1 MTDVYAGSID
11 APAPNRSEEM
21 ETAVLTEIMM
31 GGRKSY
37 EILAAEIDGDDFC
50 NPQNRRLFEILRQC
64 AEEASPDAVC
74 FFPAVVRNHC
84 DPNRADDRLLAG
96 ETLKDSRIA
105 EVFAAPHSYTV
116 SQSVQI
122 AKHLHLL
129 TVKRRLADFGM
140 AVARM
145 SESSGSAPEL
155 LHKAQ
160 EELARL
166 LEMVDTGADPVTFAE
181 VIKTVLEKTQERNAM
196 KAAGKDPAALT
207 GLSTGFPSIDRMT
220 GGLKGGQLIII
231 AARPAMGKSVFGM
244 NIVRNICKLP
254 EFREPEK
261 KEEEK
266 PAATPAPAEPQSD
279 FDTLKAL
286 AALVESHRKTGKW
299 CAVFSLEMSSEQ
311 VATRLLAA
319 EANINVSA
327 LSKADITQA
336 DTPRLLA
343 GTQSL
348 SRCHI
353 VIDDTASLSLAAL
366 KSRIRRIANERNIGC
381 ILVDYLG
388 LIDAGT
394 GDSNMAYAI
403 GRISRALKVLAKEM
417 DIPVLLLVQLSR
429 KVEEREDHHPQLAD
443 LRDSGSIEQ
452 DADVVMMIYR
462 EEVYKPEANNHGRA
476 EILLRKVRQGETGTV
491 PCTFSGEFQRF
502 EEDTS
507 APADRTKEYNKAQD
521 KKFARQESKVKY

>member
-1 MTDVYAGSID
+1 MSDVYAGSLD

-21 ETAVLTEIMM
+21 ETAVLSEIML
-31 GGRKSY
+31 GGRKSF
-37 EILAAEIDGDDFC
+37 EILSAEVSAEDFC
-50 NPQNRRLFEILRQC
+50 NPQNRRLFEILGRC
-64 AEEASPDAVC
+64 AEEASPDDVVI
-74 FFPAVVRNHC
+74 FPAVVRDHC

-96 ETLKDSRIA
+96 DAPETCRIA

-116 SQSVQI
+116 SQSVQL

-140 AVARM
+140 AVTRM

-160 EELARL
+160 EELTRL
-166 LEMVDTGADPVTFAE
+166 LEMVDTGADPVTLAE
-181 VIKTVLEKTQERNAM
+181 AMRALLAKTQELQAM
-196 KAAGKDPAALT
+196 KADGKTPAELT
-207 GLSTGFPSIDRMT
+207 GLPTDFPSIDRMT

-254 EFREPEK
+254 EFCEPEQP
-261 KEEEK
+261 EK
-266 PAATPAPAEPQSD
+266 PEPAPTPQPDGDVLS
-279 FDTLKAL
+279 AL

-343 GTQSL
+343 GTRSL

-366 KSRIRRIANERNIGC
+366 KSRIRRIANERNVGC

-388 LIDAGT
+388 LIDTGT

-462 EEVYKPEANNHGRA
+462 EEVYRPEANNHGRA

-502 EEDTS
+502 EEDAS
-507 APADRTKEYNKAQD
+507 APADRTKEYNKSRD
-521 KKFARQESKVKY
+521 KKFAGQESKVKY

>member
-1 MTDVYAGSID
+1 MSDVYAGSLD

-21 ETAVLTEIMM
+21 ETAVLSEIML
-31 GGRKSY
+31 GGRKSF
-37 EILAAEIDGDDFC
+37 EILSAEVSAEDFC
-50 NPQNRRLFEILRQC
+50 NPQNRRLFEILGRC
-64 AEEASPDAVC
+64 AEEASPDDVII
-74 FFPAVVRNHC
+74 FPAVVRDHC

-96 ETLKDSRIA
+96 DAPETCRIA

-116 SQSVQI
+116 SQSVQL

-160 EELARL
+160 EELTRL
-166 LEMVDTGADPVTFAE
+166 LEMVDTGADPVTLAE
-181 VIKTVLEKTQERNAM
+181 AMRALLAKTQELQAM
-196 KAAGKDPAALT
+196 KADGKTPAELT
-207 GLSTGFPSIDRMT
+207 GLPTGFPSIDRMT

-254 EFREPEK
+254 EFCEPEQS
-261 KEEEK
+261 EK
-266 PAATPAPAEPQSD
+266 PEPAPTPQPDGDVLS
-279 FDTLKAL
+279 AL

-366 KSRIRRIANERNIGC
+366 KSRIRRIANERNVGC

-388 LIDAGT
+388 LIDTGT

-462 EEVYKPEANNHGRA
+462 EEVYRPEANNHGRA
-476 EILLRKVRQGETGTV
+476 EILLRKVRQGQTGTV

-502 EEDTS
+502 EEDAS
-507 APADRTKEYNKAQD
+507 APADRTKEYNKSQD
-521 KKFARQESKVKY
+521 KKFAGQESKVKY

>member
-1 MTDVYAGSID
+1 MSDVYAGSLD

-21 ETAVLTEIMM
+21 ETAVLSEIML
-31 GGRKSY
+31 GGRKSF
-37 EILAAEIDGDDFC
+37 EILSAEVGAEDFC
-50 NPQNRRLFEILRQC
+50 NPQNRRLFEILGRC
-64 AEEASPDAVC
+64 AEEASPDDVII
-74 FFPAVVRNHC
+74 FPAVVRNHC

-116 SQSVQI
+116 SQSVQL

-166 LEMVDTGADPVTFAE
+166 LEMVDTGADPVTLAE
-181 VIKTVLEKTQERNAM
+181 AMRALIAKTQELQAM
-196 KAAGKDPAALT
+196 KADGKNPAELT
-207 GLSTGFPSIDRMT
+207 GLPTGFPSIDRMT

-254 EFREPEK
+254 EFCEPERP
-261 KEEEK
+261 EK
-266 PAATPAPAEPQSD
+266 PEPALAPQSD
-279 FDTLKAL
+279 GDVLSAL

-319 EANINVSA
+319 EANINVST
-327 LSKADITQA
+327 LGKADIAQA

-366 KSRIRRIANERNIGC
+366 KSRIRRIANERNVGC

-388 LIDAGT
+388 LIDTGT

-462 EEVYKPEANNHGRA
+462 EEVYRPEANNHGRA
-476 EILLRKVRQGETGTV
+476 EILLRKVRQGQTGTV
-491 PCTFSGEFQRF
+491 PCAFSGEFQRF
-502 EEDTS
+502 EEDS
-507 APADRTKEYNKAQD
+507 AAPADRTKEYNKSQD
-521 KKFARQESKVKY
+521 KKFAGQESKVKY

>member
-1 MTDVYAGSID
+1 MSDVYAGSLD

-31 GGRKSY
+31 GGRKSF
-37 EILAAEIDGDDFC
+37 EILSAEVGAEDFC
-50 NPQNRRLFEILRQC
+50 NPQNRRLFEILGRC
-64 AEEASPDAVC
+64 AEEASPDDAII
-74 FFPAVVRNHC
+74 FPAVVRDHC

-96 ETLKDSRIA
+96 DAPETCRIA

-116 SQSVQI
+116 SQSVQL

-166 LEMVDTGADPVTFAE
+166 LEMVDTGADPVTLAE
-181 VIKTVLEKTQERNAM
+181 AMRALIAKTQELQAM
-196 KAAGKDPAALT
+196 KADGKTLAELT
-207 GLSTGFPSIDRMT
+207 GLPTGFPSIDRMT

-254 EFREPEK
+254 EFCEPEQP
-261 KEEEK
+261 EK
-266 PAATPAPAEPQSD
+266 PEPALVPQPDGDVLS
-279 FDTLKAL
+279 AL

-366 KSRIRRIANERNIGC
+366 KSRIRRIANERNVGC

-388 LIDAGT
+388 LIDTGT

-462 EEVYKPEANNHGRA
+462 EEVYRPEANNHGRA

-502 EEDTS
+502 EEDAS
-507 APADRTKEYNKAQD
+507 ASADRTKEYNKSKD
-521 KKFARQESKVKY
+521 KKFAGQESKVKY

>member
-1 MTDVYAGSID
+1 MTDVYAGSLD

-21 ETAVLTEIMM
+21 ETAVLSEIML

-37 EILAAEIDGDDFC
+37 EILSAEVSAEDFC
-50 NPQNRRLFEILRQC
+50 NQQNRRLFEILGRC
-64 AEEASPDAVC
+64 AEEASADDVC
-74 FFPAVVRNHC
+74 FFPAAVRNRC

-105 EVFAAPHSYTV
+105 QVFAAPHSYTV

-160 EELARL
+160 EELSKL
-166 LEMVDTGADPVTFAE
+166 LEMVDTGADPVTLAE
-181 VIKTVLEKTQERNAM
+181 AMRALLAKTQELQAM
-196 KAAGKDPAALT
+196 KADGKNPAELT
-207 GLSTGFPSIDRMT
+207 GLPTGFPSIDRMT

-254 EFREPEK
+254 EFCEPEQP
-261 KEEEK
+261 EK
-266 PAATPAPAEPQSD
+266 PAPAPAPQPDGDVLS
-279 FDTLKAL
+279 AL

-299 CAVFSLEMSSEQ
+299 CAVFSLEMSPEQ

-319 EANINVSA
+319 EAEINVSA
-327 LSKADITQA
+327 LGRGDITQA

-388 LIDAGT
+388 LIDTGT

-429 KVEEREDHHPQLAD
+429 KVEEREDHRPQLAD

-462 EEVYKPEANNHGRA
+462 EEVYKPEANNHGKA

-507 APADRTKEYNKAQD
+507 APADRTKAYNAAQD

>member
-1 MTDVYAGSID
+1 MSDVYAGSLD

-21 ETAVLTEIMM
+21 ETAVLAEIML

-37 EILAAEIDGDDFC
+37 EILSAEVSAEDFC
-50 NPQNRRLFEILRQC
+50 NPQNRRLFEILGRC

-74 FFPAVVRNHC
+74 FFPAVVRDHC

-96 ETLKDSRIA
+96 DAPETCRIA
-105 EVFAAPHSYTV
+105 EVFAAPHPYTV

-155 LHKAQ
+155 LRKAQ
-160 EELARL
+160 EELTRL
-166 LEMVDTGADPVTFAE
+166 LEMVDTGADPVTLAE
-181 VIKTVLEKTQERNAM
+181 AMHALLAKAQELQAM
-196 KAAGKDPAALT
+196 KADGKTPAELT
-207 GLSTGFPSIDRMT
+207 GLPTGFPSIDRMT

-254 EFREPEK
+254 EFCEPEQP
-261 KEEEK
+261 EK
-266 PAATPAPAEPQSD
+266 PEPALAPQPDSD
-279 FDTLKAL
+279 ALSAL
-286 AALVESHRKTGKW
+286 AALVESRRKTGKW

-336 DTPRLLA
+336 DTSRLLA
-343 GTQSL
+343 GTRSL

-366 KSRIRRIANERNIGC
+366 KSRIRRIANERNVGC

-388 LIDAGT
+388 LIDTGT

-462 EEVYKPEANNHGRA
+462 EEAYRPEANNHGRA

-502 EEDTS
+502 EEDAP
-507 APADRTKEYNKAQD
+507 APADRTKEYNKSQD

>member
-1 MTDVYAGSID
+1 MSDVYAGSLD

-31 GGRKSY
+31 GGRKSF
-37 EILAAEIDGDDFC
+37 EILSAEVSAEDFC
-50 NPQNRRLFEILRQC
+50 NPQNRRLFEILGRC
-64 AEEASPDAVC
+64 AEEASPDDVVI
-74 FFPAVVRNHC
+74 FPAVVCNHC
-84 DPNRADDRLLAG
+84 VPNRADDRLVAG

-116 SQSVQI
+116 SQSVQL

-160 EELARL
+160 EELTRL
-166 LEMVDTGADPVTFAE
+166 LEMVDTGADPVTLAE
-181 VIKTVLEKTQERNAM
+181 AMRALLAKTQELQAM
-196 KAAGKDPAALT
+196 KADGKNPAELT
-207 GLSTGFPSIDRMT
+207 GLPTGFPSIDRMT

-254 EFREPEK
+254 EFCEPERP
-261 KEEEK
+261 EK
-266 PAATPAPAEPQSD
+266 PEPTPAPQPDGDVLS
-279 FDTLKAL
+279 AL

-327 LSKADITQA
+327 LGKADIAQA
-336 DTPRLLA
+336 DTPQLLA

-366 KSRIRRIANERNIGC
+366 KSRIRRIANERNVGC

-388 LIDAGT
+388 LIDTGT

-462 EEVYKPEANNHGRA
+462 EEVYRPEANNHGRA
-476 EILLRKVRQGETGTV
+476 EILLRKVRQGQTGTV

-502 EEDTS
+502 EEDAS
-507 APADRTKEYNKAQD
+507 APADRTKEYNKSQD
-521 KKFARQESKVKY
+521 KKFAGQESKVKY

>member
-21 ETAVLTEIMM
+21 ETAVLSEIMM

-50 NPQNRRLFEILRQC
+50 NPQNRRLFEILGRC

-84 DPNRADDRLLAG
+84 DPNRADDRILAG

-160 EELARL
+160 EELTRL
-166 LEMVDTGADPVTFAE
+166 LEMVGTGADPVTLAE
-181 VIKTVLEKTQERNAM
+181 AMRALLAKTQELQAM
-196 KAAGKDPAALT
+196 KADGKTPAELT
-207 GLSTGFPSIDRMT
+207 GLPTGFPSIDRMT

-254 EFREPEK
+254 EFCEPEQP
-261 KEEEK
+261 EK
-266 PAATPAPAEPQSD
+266 PEPAPAPQPDGDVLS
-279 FDTLKAL
+279 AL

-299 CAVFSLEMSSEQ
+299 CAVFSLEMDSEQ

-319 EANINVSA
+319 EAEINVSA
-327 LSKADITQA
+327 LSRGDITREE
-336 DTPRLLA
+336 TPRLIA
-343 GTQSL
+343 GANAL
-348 SRCHI
+348 SRCHA

-381 ILVDYLG
+381 ILIDYLG
-388 LIDAGT
+388 LIDKDT
-394 GDSNMAYAI
+394 RFTSTAYAV
-403 GRISRALKVLAKEM
+403 GEISRALKVMAKEM
-417 DIPVLLLVQLSR
+417 DIPVILLCQLNR
-429 KVEEREDHHPQLAD
+429 EVEGREDHRPQLAD

-462 EEVYKPEANNHGRA
+462 EEVYRPEANNHGRA

-491 PCTFSGEFQRF
+491 RCTFSGEFQRF

-507 APADRTKEYNKAQD
+507 APADRTKEYNKSQD
-521 KKFARQESKVKY
+521 KKFARQESKVQY

>member
-21 ETAVLTEIMM
+21 ETAILTEIMM
-31 GGRKSY
+31 GGRRSY

-50 NPQNRRLFEILRQC
+50 NPQNRRLFEILGRC

-160 EELARL
+160 EELTRL
-166 LEMVDTGADPVTFAE
+166 LEMVDTGADPVTLAE
-181 VIKTVLEKTQERNAM
+181 AMRALLAKTQELQAM
-196 KAAGKDPAALT
+196 KADGKTPAELT
-207 GLSTGFPSIDRMT
+207 GLPTGFPSIDRMT

-254 EFREPEK
+254 EFCEPEQP
-261 KEEEK
+261 EK
-266 PAATPAPAEPQSD
+266 PATAPAPQPDGDVLS
-279 FDTLKAL
+279 AL

-299 CAVFSLEMSSEQ
+299 CAVFSLEMDSEQ

-327 LSKADITQA
+327 LSKGDITQA

-366 KSRIRRIANERNIGC
+366 KSRIRRIANERNVGC
-381 ILVDYLG
+381 ILIDYLG
-388 LIDAGT
+388 LIDKDT
-394 GDSNMAYAI
+394 RFTSTAYAV
-403 GRISRALKVLAKEM
+403 GEISRALKVMAKEM
-417 DIPVLLLVQLSR
+417 DIPVILLCQLNR
-429 KVEEREDHHPQLAD
+429 EVEGREDHRPQLAD

-476 EILLRKVRQGETGTV
+476 EILLRKVRQGEIGTV
-491 PCTFSGEFQRF
+491 RCAFSGEFQKF

>member
-1 MTDVYAGSID
+1 MSDVYAGSLD

-21 ETAVLTEIMM
+21 ETAVLSEIML
-31 GGRKSY
+31 GGRKSF
-37 EILAAEIDGDDFC
+37 EILSAEVSAEDFC
-50 NPQNRRLFEILRQC
+50 NPQNRRLFEILGRC
-64 AEEASPDAVC
+64 AEEASPDDVII
-74 FFPAVVRNHC
+74 FPAVVRNHC

-116 SQSVQI
+116 SQSVQL

-166 LEMVDTGADPVTFAE
+166 LEMVDTGADPVTLAE
-181 VIKTVLEKTQERNAM
+181 AMRALLTKTQELQAM
-196 KAAGKDPAALT
+196 KADGKTPAELT
-207 GLSTGFPSIDRMT
+207 GLPTGFPSIDRMT

-254 EFREPEK
+254 EFCEPEQP
-261 KEEEK
+261 EK
-266 PAATPAPAEPQSD
+266 PEPAPAPQPDGDVLS
-279 FDTLKAL
+279 AL

-327 LSKADITQA
+327 LGKADITQA

-366 KSRIRRIANERNIGC
+366 KSRIRRIANERNVGC

-388 LIDAGT
+388 LIDTGT

-462 EEVYKPEANNHGRA
+462 EEVYRPEANNHGRA

-507 APADRTKEYNKAQD
+507 APADRTKEYNKSQD
-521 KKFARQESKVKY
+521 KKFAGQESKVKY

>member
-1 MTDVYAGSID
+1 MSDVYAGSLD

-21 ETAVLTEIMM
+21 ETAVLSEIML
-31 GGRKSY
+31 GGRKSF
-37 EILAAEIDGDDFC
+37 EILSAEVSAEDFC
-50 NPQNRRLFEILRQC
+50 NPQNRRLFEILGRC

-74 FFPAVVRNHC
+74 FFPAIVRDHC

-96 ETLKDSRIA
+96 DAPETCRIA

-116 SQSVQI
+116 SQSVQL

-160 EELARL
+160 EELTRL
-166 LEMVDTGADPVTFAE
+166 LEMVDTGADPVTLAE
-181 VIKTVLEKTQERNAM
+181 AMRALLAKTQELQAI
-196 KAAGKDPAALT
+196 KADGKTPEELT
-207 GLSTGFPSIDRMT
+207 GLPTGFPSIDRMT

-254 EFREPEK
+254 EFCEPEQPK
-261 KEEEK
+261 KPE
-266 PAATPAPAEPQSD
+266 PAPAPQPDGDVLS
-279 FDTLKAL
+279 AL

-343 GTQSL
+343 GSQSL
-348 SRCHI
+348 SRCHV

-366 KSRIRRIANERNIGC
+366 KSRIRRIANERNVGC

-388 LIDAGT
+388 LIDTGT

-462 EEVYKPEANNHGRA
+462 EEVYRPEANNHGRA

-491 PCTFSGEFQRF
+491 PCTFSGEFQKF
-502 EEDTS
+502 EEDAS
-507 APADRTKEYNKAQD
+507 APADRTKEYNKSQD
-521 KKFARQESKVKY
+521 KKFARQESKVQY

>member
-1 MTDVYAGSID
+1 MSDVYAGSLD

-21 ETAVLTEIMM
+21 ETAVLSEIML
-31 GGRKSY
+31 GGRKSF
-37 EILAAEIDGDDFC
+37 EILSAEVSAEDFC
-50 NPQNRRLFEILRQC
+50 NPQNRRLFEILGRC
-64 AEEASPDAVC
+64 AEEASPDDVVI
-74 FFPAVVRNHC
+74 FPAVVRDHC

-96 ETLKDSRIA
+96 DAPETCRIA

-116 SQSVQI
+116 SQSVQL

-140 AVARM
+140 AVTRM

-160 EELARL
+160 EELTRL
-166 LEMVDTGADPVTFAE
+166 LEMVDTGADPVTLAE
-181 VIKTVLEKTQERNAM
+181 AMRALLAKTQELQAM
-196 KAAGKDPAALT
+196 KADGKTLAELT
-207 GLSTGFPSIDRMT
+207 GLPTGFPSIDRMT

-254 EFREPEK
+254 EFCEPEQP
-261 KEEEK
+261 EK
-266 PAATPAPAEPQSD
+266 PEPAPTPQPDGDVLS
-279 FDTLKAL
+279 AL

-343 GTQSL
+343 GTRSL

-366 KSRIRRIANERNIGC
+366 KSRIRRIANERNVGC

-388 LIDAGT
+388 LIDTGT

-462 EEVYKPEANNHGRA
+462 EEVYRPEANNHGRA

-502 EEDTS
+502 EEDAS
-507 APADRTKEYNKAQD
+507 APADRTKEYNKSRD
-521 KKFARQESKVKY
+521 KKFAGQESKVKY

>member
-1 MTDVYAGSID
+1 MTDVYAGSLD
-11 APAPNRSEEM
+11 APTPNRSEEM
-21 ETAVLTEIMM
+21 ETAVLSEIML
-31 GGRKSY
+31 GGRKSF
-37 EILAAEIDGDDFC
+37 EILSAEVSAEDFC
-50 NPQNRRLFEILRQC
+50 NPQNRRLFEILGEC
-64 AEEASPDAVC
+64 AAEASADDVC
-74 FFPAVVRNHC
+74 FFPAAVRNHC

-96 ETLKDSRIA
+96 DAPETCRIA

-116 SQSVQI
+116 SQSVQL
-122 AKHLHLL
+122 AKHLRLL

-160 EELARL
+160 EELTRL
-166 LEMVDTGADPVTFAE
+166 LEMVDTGADPVTLAE
-181 VIKTVLEKTQERNAM
+181 AMRALLAKTQELQAM
-196 KAAGKDPAALT
+196 KADGKTPEELT
-207 GLSTGFPSIDRMT
+207 GLPTGFPSIDRMT

-254 EFREPEK
+254 EFCEPEQP
-261 KEEEK
+261 EK
-266 PAATPAPAEPQSD
+266 PEPAPAPQPDGDVLS
-279 FDTLKAL
+279 AL

-319 EANINVSA
+319 EANINVLA

-366 KSRIRRIANERNIGC
+366 KSRIRRIANERNVGC

-388 LIDAGT
+388 LIDTGT

-417 DIPVLLLVQLSR
+417 DIPILLLVQLSR

-462 EEVYKPEANNHGRA
+462 EEVYRPEANNHGRA
-476 EILLRKVRQGETGTV
+476 EILLRKVRQGQTGTV
-491 PCTFSGEFQRF
+491 PCTFSGEFQKF
-502 EEDTS
+502 EEDAS
-507 APADRTKEYNKAQD
+507 APADKTKAYNAAQD
-521 KKFARQESKVKY
+521 KKFARQESKVQY

>member
-1 MTDVYAGSID
+1 MSDVYAGSLD

-21 ETAVLTEIMM
+21 ETAVLSEIML
-31 GGRKSY
+31 GGRKSF
-37 EILAAEIDGDDFC
+37 EILSAEVGAEDFC
-50 NPQNRRLFEILRQC
+50 NPQNRRLFEILGRC
-64 AEEASPDAVC
+64 AEEASPDDVIIL
-74 FFPAVVRNHC
+74 PAVVRDHC

-116 SQSVQI
+116 SQSVQL

-160 EELARL
+160 EELVRL
-166 LEMVDTGADPVTFAE
+166 LEMVDTGADPVTLAE
-181 VIKTVLEKTQERNAM
+181 AMRALLAKTQELQAM
-196 KAAGKDPAALT
+196 KADGKNPAELT
-207 GLSTGFPSIDRMT
+207 GLPTGFPSIDRMT

-254 EFREPEK
+254 EFCEPEQP
-261 KEEEK
+261 EK
-266 PAATPAPAEPQSD
+266 PEPAPAPQPDGDVLS
-279 FDTLKAL
+279 AL

-366 KSRIRRIANERNIGC
+366 KSRIRRIANERNVGC

-462 EEVYKPEANNHGRA
+462 EEVYRPEANNHGRA

-502 EEDTS
+502 EEDAS
-507 APADRTKEYNKAQD
+507 APADRTKEYNKSQD

>member
-1 MTDVYAGSID
+1 MSNVYAGSLD

-21 ETAVLTEIMM
+21 ETAVLAEIML
-31 GGRKSY
+31 GGRKSF
-37 EILAAEIDGDDFC
+37 EILAAEIDVDDFC
-50 NPQNRRLFEILRQC
+50 NPQNRRLFEILGRC

-160 EELARL
+160 EELTGL
-166 LEMVDTGADPVTFAE
+166 LEMVGTGADPVTLAE
-181 VIKTVLEKTQERNAM
+181 AMRALLAKTQELQAM
-196 KAAGKDPAALT
+196 KADGKTPAELT
-207 GLSTGFPSIDRMT
+207 GLPTGFPSIDRMT

-244 NIVRNICKLP
+244 NIIRNICKLP
-254 EFREPEK
+254 EFCEPEQP
-261 KEEEK
+261 EK
-266 PAATPAPAEPQSD
+266 PEPAPAPQPDGDVLS
-279 FDTLKAL
+279 AL

-327 LSKADITQA
+327 LSKADIAQA

-381 ILVDYLG
+381 ILIDYLG
-388 LIDAGT
+388 LIDKDT
-394 GDSNMAYAI
+394 RFTSTAYAV
-403 GRISRALKVLAKEM
+403 GEISRALKVMAKEM
-417 DIPVLLLVQLSR
+417 DIPVILLCQLNR
-429 KVEEREDHHPQLAD
+429 EVEGREDHRPQLAD

-462 EEVYKPEANNHGRA
+462 EEVYKPEANNRGRA

-491 PCTFSGEFQRF
+491 RCTFSGEFQRF

>member
-1 MTDVYAGSID
+1 MSDVYAGSLD

-21 ETAVLTEIMM
+21 EAAVLSEIML
-31 GGRKSY
+31 GGRKSF
-37 EILAAEIDGDDFC
+37 EILSAEVGAEDFC
-50 NPQNRRLFEILRQC
+50 NPQNRRLFEILGRC
-64 AEEASPDAVC
+64 AEEASPDDVII
-74 FFPAVVRNHC
+74 FPAVVRNHC

-116 SQSVQI
+116 SQSVQL

-166 LEMVDTGADPVTFAE
+166 LEMVDTGAGPVTLAE
-181 VIKTVLEKTQERNAM
+181 AMRALLAQTQELQAM
-196 KAAGKDPAALT
+196 KADGKTPAELT
-207 GLSTGFPSIDRMT
+207 GLPTGFPSIDRMT

-254 EFREPEK
+254 EFCEPEQS
-261 KEEEK
+261 EK
-266 PAATPAPAEPQSD
+266 PEPAPTPQPDGDVLS
-279 FDTLKAL
+279 AL

-366 KSRIRRIANERNIGC
+366 KSRIRRIANERNVGC

-388 LIDAGT
+388 LIDTGT

-417 DIPVLLLVQLSR
+417 DIPILLLVQLSR

-462 EEVYKPEANNHGRA
+462 EEVYRPEANNHGRA
-476 EILLRKVRQGETGTV
+476 EILLRKVRQGQTGTV

-502 EEDTS
+502 EEDAS
-507 APADRTKEYNKAQD
+507 APADRTKEYNKSQD
-521 KKFARQESKVKY
+521 KKFAGQESKVKY

>member
-1 MTDVYAGSID
+1 MSDVYAGSLD
-11 APAPNRSEEM
+11 APATNRSEEM

-31 GGRKSY
+31 GGRKSF
-37 EILAAEIDGDDFC
+37 EILSAEVGAEDFC
-50 NPQNRRLFEILRQC
+50 NPQNRRLFEILGRC
-64 AEEASPDAVC
+64 AEEASSDDVII
-74 FFPAVVRNHC
+74 FPAVVRNHC

-116 SQSVQI
+116 SQSIQL

-166 LEMVDTGADPVTFAE
+166 LEMVDTGADPVTLAE
-181 VIKTVLEKTQERNAM
+181 AMRALLTKTQELQAM
-196 KAAGKDPAALT
+196 KADGKNPAELT
-207 GLSTGFPSIDRMT
+207 GLPTGFPSIDRMM

-254 EFREPEK
+254 EFCEPEQP
-261 KEEEK
+261 EK
-266 PAATPAPAEPQSD
+266 PEPAPAPQPDGDVLS
-279 FDTLKAL
+279 AL

-366 KSRIRRIANERNIGC
+366 KSRIRRIANERNVGC

-388 LIDAGT
+388 LIDTGT

-462 EEVYKPEANNHGRA
+462 EEVYRPEANNHGRA

-502 EEDTS
+502 EEDAS
-507 APADRTKEYNKAQD
+507 APADRTNEYNKSQD
-521 KKFARQESKVKY
+521 KKFAGQESKVKY

>member
-1 MTDVYAGSID
+1 MSDVYAGSID

-21 ETAVLTEIMM
+21 ETAVLSEIMM

-50 NPQNRRLFEILRQC
+50 NPQNRRLFEILSRC

-129 TVKRRLADFGM
+129 TVKRRLADFGQS
-140 AVARM
+140 VARM

-166 LEMVDTGADPVTFAE
+166 LEMVDTGADPVTLAE
-181 VIKTVLEKTQERNAM
+181 AMRALLAKTQELQAM
-196 KAAGKDPAALT
+196 KADGKTPAELT
-207 GLSTGFPSIDRMT
+207 GLPTGFPLIDRMT

-244 NIVRNICKLP
+244 NIVRNICRLP
-254 EFREPEK
+254 EFCEPEQP
-261 KEEEK
+261 EK
-266 PAATPAPAEPQSD
+266 PEPVPAPQPDGDVLS
-279 FDTLKAL
+279 AL

-299 CAVFSLEMSSEQ
+299 CAVFSLEMDSEQ

-381 ILVDYLG
+381 ILIDYLG
-388 LIDAGT
+388 LIDKDT
-394 GDSNMAYAI
+394 RFTSTAYAV
-403 GRISRALKVLAKEM
+403 GEISRALKVMAKEM
-417 DIPVLLLVQLSR
+417 DIPVILLCQLNR
-429 KVEEREDHHPQLAD
+429 EVEGREDHRPQLAD

-462 EEVYKPEANNHGRA
+462 EEVYKPEANNHGKA

>member
-1 MTDVYAGSID
+1 MSDVYAGSLD
-11 APAPNRSEEM
+11 APVPNRSEEM
-21 ETAVLTEIMM
+21 ETAVLSEIML
-31 GGRKSY
+31 GGRKSF
-37 EILAAEIDGDDFC
+37 EILSAEVSAEDFC
-50 NPQNRRLFEILRQC
+50 NPQNRRLFEILGRC
-64 AEEASPDAVC
+64 AEEASPDDVVI
-74 FFPAVVRNHC
+74 FPAVVRDHC

-96 ETLKDSRIA
+96 DAPETCRIA

-116 SQSVQI
+116 SQSVQL
-122 AKHLHLL
+122 AKHLRLL

-140 AVARM
+140 AVTRM
-145 SESSGSAPEL
+145 SESSGPAPEL

-160 EELARL
+160 EELTRL
-166 LEMVDTGADPVTFAE
+166 LEMVDTGADPVTLAE
-181 VIKTVLEKTQERNAM
+181 AMRAFLAKTQELQAM
-196 KAAGKDPAALT
+196 KADGKAPAELT
-207 GLSTGFPSIDRMT
+207 GLPTGFPSIDRMT

-254 EFREPEK
+254 EFCEPEQP
-261 KEEEK
+261 EK
-266 PAATPAPAEPQSD
+266 PEPAPTPQPDGDVLS
-279 FDTLKAL
+279 AL

-366 KSRIRRIANERNIGC
+366 KSRIRRIANERNVGC

-388 LIDAGT
+388 LIDTGT

-462 EEVYKPEANNHGRA
+462 EEVYRPEANNHGRA
-476 EILLRKVRQGETGTV
+476 EIILRKVRQGQTGTV

-502 EEDTS
+502 EEDAS

>member
-1 MTDVYAGSID
+1 MSDVYAGSLD

-21 ETAVLTEIMM
+21 ETAVLSEIML
-31 GGRKSY
+31 GGRKSF
-37 EILAAEIDGDDFC
+37 EILSAEVSAEDFC
-50 NPQNRRLFEILRQC
+50 NPQNRRLFEILGRC
-64 AEEASPDAVC
+64 AEEASPDDVII
-74 FFPAVVRNHC
+74 FPAVVRDHC

-116 SQSVQI
+116 SQSVQL

-145 SESSGSAPEL
+145 SESSGPAPEL

-166 LEMVDTGADPVTFAE
+166 LEMVDTGADPVTLAE
-181 VIKTVLEKTQERNAM
+181 AMRALLAKTQELQAM
-196 KAAGKDPAALT
+196 KADGKNPAELT

-254 EFREPEK
+254 EFCEPEQP
-261 KEEEK
+261 EK
-266 PAATPAPAEPQSD
+266 PEPAPAPQPDGDVLS
-279 FDTLKAL
+279 AL

-353 VIDDTASLSLAAL
+353 VIDDTASLSLSAL
-366 KSRIRRIANERNIGC
+366 KSRIRRIANERNVGC

-388 LIDAGT
+388 LIDTGT

-417 DIPVLLLVQLSR
+417 DIPILLLVQLSR

-462 EEVYKPEANNHGRA
+462 EEVYRPEANNHGRS

-502 EEDTS
+502 EEDAS
-507 APADRTKEYNKAQD
+507 APADRTKEYNKSQD
-521 KKFARQESKVKY
+521 KKFAGQESKVKY

>member
-1 MTDVYAGSID
+1 MTDVYAGSLD

-21 ETAVLTEIMM
+21 ETAVLAEIML

-50 NPQNRRLFEILRQC
+50 NPQNRRLFEILGRC

-96 ETLKDSRIA
+96 DAPETCRIA

-160 EELARL
+160 EELTGL
-166 LEMVDTGADPVTFAE
+166 LEMVDTGADPVTLAE
-181 VIKTVLEKTQERNAM
+181 AMRAFLAKTQELQAM
-196 KAAGKDPAALT
+196 KADGKTPAELT
-207 GLSTGFPSIDRMT
+207 GLPTGFPTIDRMT

-254 EFREPEK
+254 EFCEPEQP
-261 KEEEK
+261 EK
-266 PAATPAPAEPQSD
+266 PEPAPAPQPDGDVLS
-279 FDTLKAL
+279 AL

-319 EANINVSA
+319 EAEINVSA
-327 LSKADITQA
+327 LGKGDITREE
-336 DTPRLLA
+336 TPRLLA

-366 KSRIRRIANERNIGC
+366 KSRIRRIASERNIGC

-388 LIDAGT
+388 LIDTGT

-462 EEVYKPEANNHGRA
+462 EEVYRPEANNRGKA

-491 PCTFSGEFQRF
+491 RCTFSGEFQRF
-502 EEDTS
+502 GEDTS
-507 APADRTKEYNKAQD
+507 APADKTKAYNAAQD

>member
-1 MTDVYAGSID
+1 MSDVYAGSLD

-21 ETAVLTEIMM
+21 ETAVLSEIML
-31 GGRKSY
+31 GGRKSF
-37 EILAAEIDGDDFC
+37 EILSAEVSAEDFC
-50 NPQNRRLFEILRQC
+50 NPQNRRLFEILGRC
-64 AEEASPDAVC
+64 AEEASPDDVII
-74 FFPAVVRNHC
+74 FPAVVRNHC

-116 SQSVQI
+116 SQSVQL

-145 SESSGSAPEL
+145 SESSGPAPEL

-160 EELARL
+160 EELTRL
-166 LEMVDTGADPVTFAE
+166 LEMVDTGADPVTLAE
-181 VIKTVLEKTQERNAM
+181 AMRALLAKTQELQAM
-196 KAAGKDPAALT
+196 KADGKTPAELT
-207 GLSTGFPSIDRMT
+207 GLPTGFPSIDRMT

-254 EFREPEK
+254 EFCEPEQP
-261 KEEEK
+261 EK
-266 PAATPAPAEPQSD
+266 PGPAPAPQPDGDVLS
-279 FDTLKAL
+279 AL

-319 EANINVSA
+319 EASISVSA

-366 KSRIRRIANERNIGC
+366 KSRIRRIANERNVGC

-388 LIDAGT
+388 LIDTGT

-462 EEVYKPEANNHGRA
+462 EEVYRPEANNHGRA

-502 EEDTS
+502 EEDAS
-507 APADRTKEYNKAQD
+507 APADRTKEYNKSQD

>member
-1 MTDVYAGSID
+1 MSDVYAGSLD

-21 ETAVLTEIMM
+21 ETAVLSEIML
-31 GGRKSY
+31 GGRKSF
-37 EILAAEIDGDDFC
+37 EILSAEVGAEDFC
-50 NPQNRRLFEILRQC
+50 NPQNRRLFEILGRC
-64 AEEASPDAVC
+64 AEEASPDDVII
-74 FFPAVVRNHC
+74 FPAVVRNHC

-116 SQSVQI
+116 SQSVQL

-166 LEMVDTGADPVTFAE
+166 LEMVDTGADPVTLAE
-181 VIKTVLEKTQERNAM
+181 AMRALLAKTQELQAM
-196 KAAGKDPAALT
+196 KADGKTPAELT
-207 GLSTGFPSIDRMT
+207 GLPTGFPSIDRMT

-254 EFREPEK
+254 EFCEPEQP
-261 KEEEK
+261 EK
-266 PAATPAPAEPQSD
+266 PEPAPAPQPDGDVLS
-279 FDTLKAL
+279 AL

-336 DTPRLLA
+336 DTPRILA

-366 KSRIRRIANERNIGC
+366 KSRIRRIANERNVGC

-388 LIDAGT
+388 LIDTGT

-417 DIPVLLLVQLSR
+417 DIPILLLVQLSR

-462 EEVYKPEANNHGRA
+462 EEVYRPEANNHGRA

-507 APADRTKEYNKAQD
+507 APADRTKEYNKSQD
-521 KKFARQESKVKY
+521 KKFAGQESKVKY

>member
-1 MTDVYAGSID
+1 
-11 APAPNRSEEM
+11 
-21 ETAVLTEIMM
+21 L
-31 GGRKSY
+31 GRC
-37 EILAAEIDGDDFC
+37 AAEASADD
-50 NPQNRRLFEILRQC
+50 
-64 AEEASPDAVC
+64 VC
-74 FFPAVVRNHC
+74 FFPAAVRNHC

-96 ETLKDSRIA
+96 DAPETCRIA

-129 TVKRRLADFGM
+129 TIKRRLADFGM

-166 LEMVDTGADPVTFAE
+166 LEMVDTGADPVTLAE
-181 VIKTVLEKTQERNAM
+181 AMRALLAKTQELQAM
-196 KAAGKDPAALT
+196 KADGKTPAELT
-207 GLSTGFPSIDRMT
+207 GLPTGFPSIDRMT

-254 EFREPEK
+254 EFCEPEQP
-261 KEEEK
+261 EK
-266 PAATPAPAEPQSD
+266 PEPAPAPQPDGDVLS
-279 FDTLKAL
+279 AL

-348 SRCHI
+348 SRCHV

-366 KSRIRRIANERNIGC
+366 KSRIRRIANERNVGC

-388 LIDAGT
+388 LIDTGT

-462 EEVYKPEANNHGRA
+462 EEVYKPEANNHGKA

-491 PCTFSGEFQRF
+491 PCTFSGEFQKF

-507 APADRTKEYNKAQD
+507 APADKTKEYNKAQD

>member
-1 MTDVYAGSID
+1 MNDVYAGSLD
-11 APAPNRSEEM
+11 APALNRSEEM
-21 ETAVLTEIMM
+21 ETAVLSEIML
-31 GGRKSY
+31 GGRKSF
-37 EILAAEIDGDDFC
+37 EILSAEVSAEDFC
-50 NPQNRRLFEILRQC
+50 NPQNRRLFEILGRC
-64 AEEASPDAVC
+64 AEEASPDDVVI
-74 FFPAVVRNHC
+74 FPAVVRDHC

-96 ETLKDSRIA
+96 DAPETCRIA

-116 SQSVQI
+116 SQSVQL

-160 EELARL
+160 EELTRL
-166 LEMVDTGADPVTFAE
+166 LEMVDTGADPVTLAE
-181 VIKTVLEKTQERNAM
+181 AMRALLAKTQELQAM
-196 KAAGKDPAALT
+196 KADGKTPAELT
-207 GLSTGFPSIDRMT
+207 GLPTGFPSIDRMT

-254 EFREPEK
+254 EFCEPEQP
-261 KEEEK
+261 EK
-266 PAATPAPAEPQSD
+266 PEPAPAPQPDGDVLS
-279 FDTLKAL
+279 AL

-327 LSKADITQA
+327 LSKADISQV

-366 KSRIRRIANERNIGC
+366 KSRIRRIANERNVGC

-388 LIDAGT
+388 LIDTGT

-462 EEVYKPEANNHGRA
+462 EEVYRPEANNHGRA

-491 PCTFSGEFQRF
+491 LCTFSGEFQRF
-502 EEDTS
+502 EEDAS
-507 APADRTKEYNKAQD
+507 APADRTKEYNKSQD
-521 KKFARQESKVKY
+521 KKFAGQESKVKY

>member
-1 MTDVYAGSID
+1 MSDVYAGSID

-21 ETAVLTEIMM
+21 ETAVLAEIML

-50 NPQNRRLFEILRQC
+50 NPQNRRLFEILGRC

-129 TVKRRLADFGM
+129 TVKRRLADFGQS
-140 AVARM
+140 VARM

-160 EELARL
+160 EELSRL
-166 LEMVDTGADPVTFAE
+166 LEMVDTGADPVTLAE
-181 VIKTVLEKTQERNAM
+181 AMRALIAKTQELQAM
-196 KAAGKDPAALT
+196 KADGKTPAELT
-207 GLSTGFPSIDRMT
+207 GLPTGFPSIDRMT

-231 AARPAMGKSVFGM
+231 AARPAMGKSVLGM
-244 NIVRNICKLP
+244 NIVRNICRLP
-254 EFREPEK
+254 EFCEPEQP
-261 KEEEK
+261 EK
-266 PAATPAPAEPQSD
+266 PAPVPAPQPDGDVLS
-279 FDTLKAL
+279 AL

-299 CAVFSLEMSSEQ
+299 CAVFSLEMDSEQ

-319 EANINVSA
+319 EAEINVSA
-327 LSKADITQA
+327 LSRGDITREE
-336 DTPRLLA
+336 TPRLIA
-343 GTQSL
+343 GANAL
-348 SRCHI
+348 SRCHA
-353 VIDDTASLSLAAL
+353 VIDDTASLSLPAL

-381 ILVDYLG
+381 ILIDYLG
-388 LIDAGT
+388 LIDKDT
-394 GDSNMAYAI
+394 RFTSTAYAV
-403 GRISRALKVLAKEM
+403 GEISRALKVMAKEM
-417 DIPVLLLVQLSR
+417 DIPVILLCQLNR
-429 KVEEREDHHPQLAD
+429 EVEGRENHRPQLAD

-462 EEVYKPEANNHGRA
+462 EEVYKPEANNRGKA

-502 EEDTS
+502 EEDKT
-507 APADRTKEYNKAQD
+507 APADKTKAYNAAQD

>member
-1 MTDVYAGSID
+1 MTDVYAGSLD

-21 ETAVLTEIMM
+21 ETAVLSEIMM

-37 EILAAEIDGDDFC
+37 EILSAEIDVDDFC
-50 NPQNRRLFEILRQC
+50 NPQNRRLFEILGQC
-64 AEEASPDAVC
+64 AEEASADDVC
-74 FFPAVVRNHC
+74 FFPAAVRNHC

-96 ETLKDSRIA
+96 DEPNSCRIA
-105 EVFAAPHSYTV
+105 QVFAAPHSYTV
-116 SQSVQI
+116 SQSVQL

-129 TVKRRLADFGM
+129 TVKRRLADFGQS
-140 AVARM
+140 VARM

-160 EELARL
+160 EELTRL
-166 LEMVDTGADPVTFAE
+166 LEMVDTGADPVTLAE
-181 VIKTVLEKTQERNAM
+181 AMRALLAKTQELQAM
-196 KAAGKDPAALT
+196 KADGKTPAELT
-207 GLSTGFPSIDRMT
+207 GLPTGFPSIDRMT

-231 AARPAMGKSVFGM
+231 AARPAMGKSVLGM
-244 NIVRNICKLP
+244 NIVRNICRLP
-254 EFREPEK
+254 EFCEPEQP
-261 KEEEK
+261 EK
-266 PAATPAPAEPQSD
+266 PEPAPAPQPDGDVLS
-279 FDTLKAL
+279 AL

-319 EANINVSA
+319 EADINVSA

-343 GTQSL
+343 GTRSL

-366 KSRIRRIANERNIGC
+366 KSRIRRIANERNVGC

-388 LIDAGT
+388 LIDTGT
-394 GDSNMAYAI
+394 GDSNMAYTI

-417 DIPVLLLVQLSR
+417 DVPILLLVQLSR

-462 EEVYKPEANNHGRA
+462 EEVYRPEANNRGKA

-491 PCTFSGEFQRF
+491 PCTFSGEFQKF

>member
-1 MTDVYAGSID
+1 MSDVYAGSLD

-21 ETAVLTEIMM
+21 ETAVLSEIML
-31 GGRKSY
+31 GGRKSF
-37 EILAAEIDGDDFC
+37 EILSAEVGAEDFC
-50 NPQNRRLFEILRQC
+50 NPQNRRLFEILGRC
-64 AEEASPDAVC
+64 AEEASPDDVII
-74 FFPAVVRNHC
+74 FPAVVRNHC

-116 SQSVQI
+116 SQSVQL

-166 LEMVDTGADPVTFAE
+166 LEMVDTGADPVTLAE
-181 VIKTVLEKTQERNAM
+181 AMRALLAKTQELQAM
-196 KAAGKDPAALT
+196 KADGKTPAELT
-207 GLSTGFPSIDRMT
+207 GLPTGFPSIDRMT

-254 EFREPEK
+254 EFCEPEQP
-261 KEEEK
+261 EK
-266 PAATPAPAEPQSD
+266 PEPAPAPQPDGDVLS
-279 FDTLKAL
+279 AL

-336 DTPRLLA
+336 DTPRILA

-366 KSRIRRIANERNIGC
+366 KSRIRRVANERNVGC

-388 LIDAGT
+388 LIDTGT

-417 DIPVLLLVQLSR
+417 DIPILLLVQLSR

-462 EEVYKPEANNHGRA
+462 EEVYRPEANNHGRA

-507 APADRTKEYNKAQD
+507 APADRTKEYNKSQD
-521 KKFARQESKVKY
+521 KKFAGQESKVKY

>member
-1 MTDVYAGSID
+1 MSDVYAGSLD

-21 ETAVLTEIMM
+21 ETAVLSEIML
-31 GGRKSY
+31 GGRKSF
-37 EILAAEIDGDDFC
+37 EILSAEVGAEDFC
-50 NPQNRRLFEILRQC
+50 NPQNRRLFEILGRC
-64 AEEASPDAVC
+64 AEEASPDDVII
-74 FFPAVVRNHC
+74 FPAVVRNHC

-96 ETLKDSRIA
+96 EALKDSRIA

-116 SQSVQI
+116 SQSVQL

-145 SESSGSAPEL
+145 SESSGPAPEL

-160 EELARL
+160 EELTRL
-166 LEMVDTGADPVTFAE
+166 LEMVDTGADPVTLAE
-181 VIKTVLEKTQERNAM
+181 AMRALLEKTQELQAM
-196 KAAGKDPAALT
+196 KADGKTPAELT
-207 GLSTGFPSIDRMT
+207 GLPTGFPSIDRMT

-254 EFREPEK
+254 EFCEPEQP
-261 KEEEK
+261 EK
-266 PAATPAPAEPQSD
+266 PEPAPAPQPDGDVLS
-279 FDTLKAL
+279 AL

-327 LSKADITQA
+327 LGKADITQA

-388 LIDAGT
+388 LIDTGT

-462 EEVYKPEANNHGRA
+462 EEVYRPEANNHGRA
-476 EILLRKVRQGETGTV
+476 EILLRKVRQGQTGTV

-502 EEDTS
+502 EEDAS
-507 APADRTKEYNKAQD
+507 APADRTKEYNKSQD
-521 KKFARQESKVKY
+521 KKFAHQESKVQY

>member
-1 MTDVYAGSID
+1 MTDVYAGSLD

-21 ETAVLTEIMM
+21 ETAVLTEIML

-50 NPQNRRLFEILRQC
+50 NPQNRRLFEILGQC

-74 FFPAVVRNHC
+74 FFPAVVRGHC

-129 TVKRRLADFGM
+129 TVKRRLADFGQS
-140 AVARM
+140 VARM
-145 SESSGSAPEL
+145 SEASGSAPEL

-160 EELARL
+160 EELTRL
-166 LEMVDTGADPVTFAE
+166 LEMVDTGTDPVTLAE
-181 VIKTVLEKTQERNAM
+181 AMRALIAKTQELQAM
-196 KAAGKDPAALT
+196 KADGKTPAELT
-207 GLSTGFPSIDRMT
+207 GLPTGFPSIDRMT

-244 NIVRNICKLP
+244 NIVRNICRLP
-254 EFREPEK
+254 EFCEPEQP
-261 KEEEK
+261 EK
-266 PAATPAPAEPQSD
+266 PEPAPAPQPDGDVLS
-279 FDTLKAL
+279 AL

-299 CAVFSLEMSSEQ
+299 CAVFSLEMDSEQ

-319 EANINVSA
+319 EAEINVSA
-327 LSKADITQA
+327 LSRGDITQA

-381 ILVDYLG
+381 ILIDYLG
-388 LIDAGT
+388 LIDKDT
-394 GDSNMAYAI
+394 RFTSTAYAV
-403 GRISRALKVLAKEM
+403 GEISRALKVMAKEM
-417 DIPVLLLVQLSR
+417 DIPVILLCQLNR
-429 KVEEREDHHPQLAD
+429 EVEGREDHRPQLAD

-462 EEVYKPEANNHGRA
+462 EEVYRPEANNRGRA
-476 EILLRKVRQGETGTV
+476 EILLRKVRQGEIGTV

-502 EEDTS
+502 EEDKT

>member
-1 MTDVYAGSID
+1 MSDVYAGSLD
-11 APAPNRSEEM
+11 APAPTRSEEM
-21 ETAVLTEIMM
+21 ETAVLSEIML
-31 GGRKSY
+31 GGRKSF
-37 EILAAEIDGDDFC
+37 EILSAEVSAEDFC
-50 NPQNRRLFEILRQC
+50 NPQNRRLFEILGQC
-64 AEEASPDAVC
+64 AEEASADDVC
-74 FFPAVVRNHC
+74 FFPAAVRNHC

-96 ETLKDSRIA
+96 DAPETCRIA

-116 SQSVQI
+116 SQSVQL

-160 EELARL
+160 EELSKL
-166 LEMVDTGADPVTFAE
+166 LEMVDTGADPVTLAE
-181 VIKTVLEKTQERNAM
+181 AMRALLAKTQELQAM
-196 KAAGKDPAALT
+196 KADGKSPAELT
-207 GLSTGFPSIDRMT
+207 GLPTGFPSIDRMT

-244 NIVRNICKLP
+244 NVVRNICKLP
-254 EFREPEK
+254 EFCEPEQP
-261 KEEEK
+261 EK
-266 PAATPAPAEPQSD
+266 PEPARAPQPDGDVLS
-279 FDTLKAL
+279 AL

-388 LIDAGT
+388 LIDTGT

-462 EEVYKPEANNHGRA
+462 EEVYRPEANNHGTA
-476 EILLRKVRQGETGTV
+476 EILLRKVRQGEIGTV
-491 PCTFSGEFQRF
+491 PCTFSGEYQRF
-502 EEDTS
+502 EEDAS

-521 KKFARQESKVKY
+521 KKFAGQESKVKY

>member
-1 MTDVYAGSID
+1 MSDVYAGSLD

-21 ETAVLTEIMM
+21 ETAVLSEIML
-31 GGRKSY
+31 GGRKSF
-37 EILAAEIDGDDFC
+37 EILSAEVSAEDFC
-50 NPQNRRLFEILRQC
+50 NPQNRRLFEILGRC

-74 FFPAVVRNHC
+74 FFPAIVRDHC

-96 ETLKDSRIA
+96 DAPETCRIA

-116 SQSVQI
+116 SQSVQL

-160 EELARL
+160 EELTRL
-166 LEMVDTGADPVTFAE
+166 LEMVDTGADPVTLAE
-181 VIKTVLEKTQERNAM
+181 AMRALLAKTQELQAM
-196 KAAGKDPAALT
+196 KADGKTPEELT
-207 GLSTGFPSIDRMT
+207 GLPTGFPSIDRMT

-254 EFREPEK
+254 EFCEPEQP
-261 KEEEK
+261 EK
-266 PAATPAPAEPQSD
+266 PEPAPAPQPDGDVLS
-279 FDTLKAL
+279 AL

-366 KSRIRRIANERNIGC
+366 KSRIRRIANERNVGC

-388 LIDAGT
+388 LIDTGT

-462 EEVYKPEANNHGRA
+462 EEVYRPEANNHGRA

-491 PCTFSGEFQRF
+491 PCTFSGEFQKF
-502 EEDTS
+502 EEDAS
-507 APADRTKEYNKAQD
+507 APADRTKEYNKSQD
-521 KKFARQESKVKY
+521 KKFARQESKVQY

>member
-1 MTDVYAGSID
+1 MTDVYAGSLD

-21 ETAVLTEIMM
+21 ETAVLAEIML

-37 EILAAEIDGDDFC
+37 EILSAEVSAEDFC
-50 NPQNRRLFEILRQC
+50 NPQNRRLFEILGRC
-64 AEEASPDAVC
+64 AAEASADDVC
-74 FFPAVVRNHC
+74 FFPAAVRNHC

-96 ETLKDSRIA
+96 DAPETCRIA
-105 EVFAAPHSYTV
+105 QVFAAPHSYTV

-160 EELARL
+160 EELTRL
-166 LEMVDTGADPVTFAE
+166 LEMVDTGADPVTLAE
-181 VIKTVLEKTQERNAM
+181 AMRALLAKTQELQAM
-196 KAAGKDPAALT
+196 KADGKNPAELT
-207 GLSTGFPSIDRMT
+207 GLPTGFPSIDRMT

-254 EFREPEK
+254 EFCEPEQP
-261 KEEEK
+261 EK
-266 PAATPAPAEPQSD
+266 PEPAPAPQPDGDVLS
-279 FDTLKAL
+279 AL

-348 SRCHI
+348 SRCHV

-366 KSRIRRIANERNIGC
+366 KSRIRRIANERNVGC

-388 LIDAGT
+388 LIDTGT

-462 EEVYKPEANNHGRA
+462 EEVYKPEANNHGKA

-491 PCTFSGEFQRF
+491 PCTFSGEFQKF

-507 APADRTKEYNKAQD
+507 APADKTKEYNKAQD

>member
-21 ETAVLTEIMM
+21 ETAVLAEIML

-37 EILAAEIDGDDFC
+37 EILSAEVSAEDFC
-50 NPQNRRLFEILRQC
+50 NQQNRRLFEILSRC
-64 AEEASPDAVC
+64 AEEASANDVC
-74 FFPAVVRNHC
+74 FFPAAVRNHC

-96 ETLKDSRIA
+96 DAPETCRIA

-160 EELARL
+160 EELSKL
-166 LEMVDTGADPVTFAE
+166 LEMVDTGADPVTLAE
-181 VIKTVLEKTQERNAM
+181 AMRALLAKTQELQAM
-196 KAAGKDPAALT
+196 KADGKTPAELT
-207 GLSTGFPSIDRMT
+207 GLPTGFPSIDRMT

-254 EFREPEK
+254 EFCEPEQP
-261 KEEEK
+261 EK
-266 PAATPAPAEPQSD
+266 PEPAPAPQPDGDVLS
-279 FDTLKAL
+279 AL

-327 LSKADITQA
+327 LGKADITQA

-343 GTQSL
+343 GTRSL

-388 LIDAGT
+388 LIDTGT

-462 EEVYKPEANNHGRA
+462 EEVYRPEANNHGRA

-491 PCTFSGEFQRF
+491 RCTFSGEFQRF
-502 EEDTS
+502 EEDAS
-507 APADRTKEYNKAQD
+507 APADKTKAYNAAQD

>member
-1 MTDVYAGSID
+1 MSDVYAGSLD

-31 GGRKSY
+31 GGRKSF
-37 EILAAEIDGDDFC
+37 EILSAEVSAEDFC
-50 NPQNRRLFEILRQC
+50 NPQNRRLFEILGRC
-64 AEEASPDAVC
+64 AEEASPDDVVI
-74 FFPAVVRNHC
+74 FPAVVCNHC

-116 SQSVQI
+116 SQSVQL

-160 EELARL
+160 EELTRL
-166 LEMVDTGADPVTFAE
+166 LEMVDTGADPVTLAE
-181 VIKTVLEKTQERNAM
+181 AMRALLAKTQELQAM
-196 KAAGKDPAALT
+196 KADGKNPAELT
-207 GLSTGFPSIDRMT
+207 GLPTGFPSIDRMT

-254 EFREPEK
+254 EFCEPERP
-261 KEEEK
+261 EK
-266 PAATPAPAEPQSD
+266 PEPTPAPQPDGDVLS
-279 FDTLKAL
+279 AL

-327 LSKADITQA
+327 LGKADIAQA
-336 DTPRLLA
+336 DTPQLLA

-366 KSRIRRIANERNIGC
+366 KSRIRRIANERNVGC

-388 LIDAGT
+388 LIDTGT

-462 EEVYKPEANNHGRA
+462 EEVYRPEANNHGRA
-476 EILLRKVRQGETGTV
+476 EILLRKVRQGQTGTV

-502 EEDTS
+502 EEDAS
-507 APADRTKEYNKAQD
+507 APADRTKEYNKSQD
-521 KKFARQESKVKY
+521 KKFAGQESKVKY

>member
-1 MTDVYAGSID
+1 MSNVYAGSLD

-21 ETAVLTEIMM
+21 ETAVLAEIML
-31 GGRKSY
+31 GGRKSF
-37 EILAAEIDGDDFC
+37 EILAAEIDVDDFC
-50 NPQNRRLFEILRQC
+50 NPQNRRLFEILGRC

-160 EELARL
+160 EELTGL
-166 LEMVDTGADPVTFAE
+166 LEMVGTGADPVTLAE
-181 VIKTVLEKTQERNAM
+181 AMRALLAKTQELQAM
-196 KAAGKDPAALT
+196 KADGKTPAELT
-207 GLSTGFPSIDRMT
+207 GLPTGFPSIDRMT

-244 NIVRNICKLP
+244 NIIRNICKLP
-254 EFREPEK
+254 EFCEPEQP
-261 KEEEK
+261 EK
-266 PAATPAPAEPQSD
+266 PEPAPAPQPDGDVLS
-279 FDTLKAL
+279 AL

-327 LSKADITQA
+327 LSKADIAQA

-381 ILVDYLG
+381 ILIDYLG
-388 LIDAGT
+388 LIDKDT
-394 GDSNMAYAI
+394 RFTSTAYAV
-403 GRISRALKVLAKEM
+403 GEISRALKVMAKEM
-417 DIPVLLLVQLSR
+417 DIPVILLCQLNR
-429 KVEEREDHHPQLAD
+429 EVEGREDHRPQLAD

-462 EEVYKPEANNHGRA
+462 EEVYRPEANNRGRA

-491 PCTFSGEFQRF
+491 RCTFSGEFQRF

>member
-1 MTDVYAGSID
+1 MSDVYAGSLD

-21 ETAVLTEIMM
+21 ETAVLSEIML
-31 GGRKSY
+31 GGRKSF
-37 EILAAEIDGDDFC
+37 EILSAEVSAEDFY
-50 NPQNRRLFEILRQC
+50 NPQNRRLFEILGRC
-64 AEEASPDAVC
+64 AEEASPDDVVI
-74 FFPAVVRNHC
+74 FPAVVRDHC

-96 ETLKDSRIA
+96 DAPETCRIA

-116 SQSVQI
+116 SQSVQL

-140 AVARM
+140 AVTRM

-160 EELARL
+160 EELTRL
-166 LEMVDTGADPVTFAE
+166 LEMVDTGADPVTLAE
-181 VIKTVLEKTQERNAM
+181 AMRALLAKTQELQAM
-196 KAAGKDPAALT
+196 KADGKTPAELT
-207 GLSTGFPSIDRMT
+207 GLPTGFPSIDRMT

-254 EFREPEK
+254 EFCEPEQP
-261 KEEEK
+261 EK
-266 PAATPAPAEPQSD
+266 PEPAPTPQPGGDVLS
-279 FDTLKAL
+279 AL

-327 LSKADITQA
+327 LSKADIMQA

-343 GTQSL
+343 GTRSL

-366 KSRIRRIANERNIGC
+366 KSRIRRIANERNVGC

-388 LIDAGT
+388 LIDTGT

-462 EEVYKPEANNHGRA
+462 EEVYRPEANNHGRA

-502 EEDTS
+502 EEDAS
-507 APADRTKEYNKAQD
+507 APADRTKEYNKSRD
-521 KKFARQESKVKY
+521 KKFAGQESKVKY